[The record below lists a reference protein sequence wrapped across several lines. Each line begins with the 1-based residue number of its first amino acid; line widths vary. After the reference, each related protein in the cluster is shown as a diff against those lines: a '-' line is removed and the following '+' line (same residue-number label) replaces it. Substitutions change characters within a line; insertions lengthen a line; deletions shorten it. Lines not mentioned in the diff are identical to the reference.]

1 MIPIVD
7 LHDAESFKEAKEYFK
22 ELLETYK
29 KNDEKPKIFLFYHK
43 YDLEDFEKKLL
54 DTNVSKAKESFE
66 NIFQNYEFQSYLTSI
81 YEQDHLGKVF
91 REILI
96 SSFEEIKGHLEKAEK
111 QLEEIKAKIIV
122 SDISGNIIVHNVEG
136 VSRGLALRVDLRDFI
151 NSCNTVREN
160 IFMSDSATFK
170 GCNENNKELE
180 LYIFKY
186 IIAVLIMKSEK
197 LDSESQDKINILL
210 NDMEL
215 FAELI
220 ISSHID

>member
-1 MIPIVD
+1 MKYSIDFGGQEQYRKEYIAKPEIFKGTDILIPIVD

-151 NSCNTVREN
+151 NSC
-160 IFMSDSATFK
+160 
-170 GCNENNKELE
+170 
-180 LYIFKY
+180 
-186 IIAVLIMKSEK
+186 
-197 LDSESQDKINILL
+197 
-210 NDMEL
+210 
-215 FAELI
+215 
-220 ISSHID
+220 